1 MGSPGKLTMRSE
13 AVPISVTAI
22 SRHYSQESNR
32 RTHRRWMTMLLVAI
46 TLAVL
51 TGGFGLALA
60 AVSLL
65 QIIAPYGRLA
75 FVGTALLAV
84 TFPILV
90 FAAHCLD
97 RIEDANRVQR
107 MASYRRLVYGEV
119 EAESAGDN

>member
-1 MGSPGKLTMRSE
+1 
-13 AVPISVTAI
+13 
-22 SRHYSQESNR
+22 
-32 RTHRRWMTMLLVAI
+32 MTMLLVAI